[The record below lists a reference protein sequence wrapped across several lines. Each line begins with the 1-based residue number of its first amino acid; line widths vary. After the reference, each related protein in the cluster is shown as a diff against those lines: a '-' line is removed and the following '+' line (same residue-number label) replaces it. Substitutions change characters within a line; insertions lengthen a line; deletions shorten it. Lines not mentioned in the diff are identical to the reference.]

1 MTDERGN
8 DLAARD
14 PGGPNRNGRTDEEQ
28 RRSSWWIALLPRKCW
43 IETTELGRQEFVFWP
58 RTIMVLYSIVLVSCK
73 SWNLTMRVGLLSCI
87 TIGGALA
94 GDHWTRLLRSGECVD
109 EFRFQKEDTSG
120 ITFLVM
126 QRSLAFSLG
135 SGDPSV
141 NRDQNQRRNGL
152 LLAQLYRTLHLAY
165 IARLVELN
173 HN

>member
-14 PGGPNRNGRTDEEQ
+14 PGGPNRNDRTDDEQ
-28 RRSSWWIALLPRKCW
+28 GRSSWWIAPQ
-43 IETTELGRQEFVFWP
+43 EMLGRNNRTREAGICILAQDHNGVTFNFSSVRQKLKSDHACRAFVMHHNWWCTCRRSLNQIAP
-58 RTIMVLYSIVLVSCK
+58 E
-73 SWNLTMRVGLLSCI
+73 WWMRWWVQI
-87 TIGGALA
+87 
-94 GDHWTRLLRSGECVD
+94 SG
-109 EFRFQKEDTSG
+109 EDTSG

-152 LLAQLYRTLHLAY
+152 LLAQLYRTLHPAY

>member
-1 MTDERGN
+1 MREAMTLLHGILVDLIEMIKLMTSRGGAV
-8 DLAARD
+8 D
-14 PGGPNRNGRTDEEQ
+14 G
-28 RRSSWWIALLPRKCW
+28 LLPRKCW
-43 IETTELGRQEFVFWP
+43 VETTELGRQEFVFWP
-58 RTIMVLYSIVLVSCK
+58 RTIMMLHSIFLVSVK

-94 GDHWTRLLRSGECVD
+94 GDHGTRLLRSGECVD

-141 NRDQNQRRNGL
+141 NRDQNST
-152 LLAQLYRTLHLAY
+152 AQW
-165 IARLVELN
+165 LVISTII
-173 HN
+173 

>member
-1 MTDERGN
+1 
-8 DLAARD
+8 
-14 PGGPNRNGRTDEEQ
+14 
-28 RRSSWWIALLPRKCW
+28 
-43 IETTELGRQEFVFWP
+43 
-58 RTIMVLYSIVLVSCK
+58 
-73 SWNLTMRVGLLSCI
+73 MRVGLLSCI

-94 GDHWTRLLRSGECVD
+94 GDHGTRLLRSGECVD

-152 LLAQLYRTLHLAY
+152 LIAQLYRTLHLAY